1 MGMRVK
7 VFKDL
12 MRMGKRSKRWWLTP
26 MMVLMVLL
34 GVALAGLQA
43 VEYLSPFIYAVL

>member
-1 MGMRVK
+1 MGMRLK
-7 VFKDL
+7 VFSDL
-12 MRMGKRSKRWWLTP
+12 VRMGKSSKHWWLTP
-26 MMVLMVLL
+26 MLALLVLL